1 MREKLSE
8 NQFFGT
14 DFLTDVGDAAASGGK
29 KGVAKDFATPFSVYI
44 IAFRSSQ
51 KALTS
56 SSRVAQEVHRRMQ
69 LWVSSTRFM

>member
-8 NQFFGT
+8 NRLFGT

-29 KGVAKDFATPFSVYI
+29 KGVAKFFATPFSVYI
-44 IAFRSSQ
+44 IAFRSAQ

-56 SSRVAQEVHRRMQ
+56 SSRVAQEVQRRMQ
-69 LWVSSTRFM
+69 LLLSSTRFM